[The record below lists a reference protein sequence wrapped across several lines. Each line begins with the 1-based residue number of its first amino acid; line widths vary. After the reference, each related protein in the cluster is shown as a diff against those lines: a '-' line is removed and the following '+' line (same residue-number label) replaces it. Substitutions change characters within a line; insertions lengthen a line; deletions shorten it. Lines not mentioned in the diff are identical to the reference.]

1 MHTSRRDFMIGCS
14 SAIAALAG
22 SRLVNVSFAAP
33 TDTPPNGAQDTSD
46 RILVVLFLRGG
57 MDALHFLAPVND
69 KDYLA
74 ARPTDL
80 RLSENGDRKALPI
93 SSSIKDLDFR
103 LHPEAARL
111 KDLYDS
117 KDLAF
122 IHACGITDGTRSHFE
137 AMDLMERGVPGSG
150 SPTPGMGM
158 GMNGMSGMSGGSKPA
173 PSMTSPMTTPMSS
186 PKSPPRQNLSTGWL
200 TRYSE
205 QLRSQSLLPVA
216 SGNSALPNSL
226 LGFGPAMPVAN
237 AAEFRFHG
245 SDQQLAA
252 LKKLYTGE
260 DPLRTSG
267 TAALAAFNAVQSKL
281 PRNPDG
287 SPKPYAPDNN
297 ADYGDSE
304 IARSLR
310 SVAQLIKMDLGVRVA
325 TVDFGG
331 WDTHQAQSYYFP
343 ILLKQLSTALHAFY
357 NDLSAYRNKLH
368 IVVQTEFGRRLK
380 SNLSNGTDH
389 GHGGVMMVLG
399 GGVRGGQI
407 LGNWPGLATDQL
419 DSRADLAVTTDF
431 RSVFAEVLSSR
442 FNLAD
447 PSPVF
452 PGLRQSAPLGL
463 YTPA

>member
-1 MHTSRRDFMIGCS
+1 MTSTTPTRRDFMIGCS

-33 TDTPPNGAQDTSD
+33 AGAEGAQDTSA

-69 KDYLA
+69 KAHLA
-74 ARPTDL
+74 ARPANL
-80 RLSENGDRKALPI
+80 RLSDNGDDKALPL
-93 SSSIKDLDFR
+93 SSAIPNLDFR
-103 LHPEAARL
+103 LHPAAHLL
-111 KDLYDS
+111 KDLYES

-158 GMNGMSGMSGGSKPA
+158 GMGGMGSGGMSGKP
-173 PSMTSPMTTPMSS
+173 PSA
-186 PKSPPRQNLSTGWL
+186 KSAPRQNLATGWL
-200 TRYSE
+200 TRYA
-205 QLRSQSLLPVA
+205 QQIPGKGLLPVA

-226 LGFGPAMPVAN
+226 LGFGPAMPISN
-237 AAEFRFHG
+237 AAEFRFQG
-245 SDQQLAA
+245 SGEQLAA
-252 LKKLYTGE
+252 LRKLYSGQ
-260 DPLRTSG
+260 DPLHASG
-267 TAALAAFNAVQSKL
+267 THALSAFDAVQSKL
-281 PRNPDG
+281 PKNPDG
-287 SPKPYAPDNN
+287 SNKPYSPDHN

-304 IARSLR
+304 IGRSLR
-310 SVAQLIKMDLGVRVA
+310 SVAQLVKMNLGLRVA

-331 WDTHQAQSYYFP
+331 WDTHLSQTYYFP
-343 ILLKQLSTALHAFY
+343 ILVKQLSTALHAFY
-357 NDLSAYRNKLH
+357 NDLSAHRSKLN

-380 SNLSNGTDH
+380 ANLSNGTDH

-407 LGNWPGLATDQL
+407 LGKWPGLATHQL

-431 RSVFAEVLSSR
+431 RSVFAEVLTAR

-447 PSPVF
+447 STPLFPNLAPSP
-452 PGLRQSAPLGL
+452 PLGL
-463 YTPA
+463 YVPA